1 MSDPWLY
8 VLAVATILATPG
20 PTNTLM
26 ATAGAMLGIRRALP
40 LLAGEL
46 GGYLLG
52 ITAIRIVLAP
62 LVQSTPALGIAVK
75 VAVALYLIWLAIKVW
90 RSAGRVAV
98 TGAPVTILDV
108 FVTTLFNPKGLIFAL
123 TVIPHE
129 HPMLAWY
136 FAGFSVMVL
145 MAGSGWIVLG
155 HVLTRAAG
163 PGAHIVPRIA
173 SVALVAFAG
182 LILRSAV

>member
-8 VLAVATILATPG
+8 LLAVATILATPG

-40 LLAGEL
+40 LLLGEL

-52 ITAIRIVLAP
+52 ITAIRIAIAP
-62 LVQSTPALGIAVK
+62 LVQSMPALGIAVK
-75 VAVALYLIWLAIKVW
+75 VAVAIYLVWLAIRVW

-98 TGAPVTILDV
+98 TGTPVTIVDV

-129 HPMLAWY
+129 HPMLLWF
-136 FAGFSVMVL
+136 FAAFCGLVVL
-145 MAGSGWIVLG
+145 AGGGWIALG

-163 PGAHIVPRIA
+163 PRASYVPRIA
-173 SVALVAFAG
+173 SVALVGFAG
-182 LILRSAV
+182 LILSSVG